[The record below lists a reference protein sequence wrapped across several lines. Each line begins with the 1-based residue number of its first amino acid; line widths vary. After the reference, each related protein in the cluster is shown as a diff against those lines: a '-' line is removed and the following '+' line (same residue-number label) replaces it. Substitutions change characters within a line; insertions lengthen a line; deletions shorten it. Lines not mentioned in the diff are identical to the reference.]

1 MRAAARGSAAASLAR
16 RSPRGCRRPPAGGRS
31 MPPRRARGS
40 LCSRRDEPRG
50 ARGASSPPPPA
61 ITKPSSSCRARSMRI
76 PAASPTPPP
85 PTARAARDHETI
97 VIVQSEI
104 DAYPGRVRD
113 LTLADGLPRISVS
126 LHRLVV
132 VPRLLVNAATY
143 AAISRRLKST
153 HAFASLEYRDELRD
167 LFATTLVDQLDRA
180 IAATTPSPKRPL
192 AVGRDWVSVGVDGA
206 FVWRL
211 PLLNE
216 PAWDGHHY
224 VLELTRDPVTRRV
237 RNAVG
242 TALAQIDA
250 SLAMLSRIERND
262 ILRRAAH
269 GH

>member
-1 MRAAARGSAAASLAR
+1 MAAWVRYARGRARFSGRITRAPFTAWLATSAGQRTLDAAVARTRFPLFAQARAAR
-16 RSPRGCRRPPAGGRS
+16 RLWRQ
-31 MPPRRARGS
+31 
-40 LCSRRDEPRG
+40 L
-50 ARGASSPPPPA
+50 
-61 ITKPSSSCRARSMRI
+61 
-76 PAASPTPPP
+76 
-85 PTARAARDHETI
+85 ARAARDHDTI

-113 LTLADGLPRISVS
+113 LTLAEGLPRISVS

-143 AAISRRLKST
+143 GAISRRLKST
-153 HAFASLEYRDELRD
+153 HAFASLEARDEVRD
-167 LFATTLVDQLDRA
+167 LFVTTLVDQLDRA

-192 AVGRDWVSVGVDGA
+192 AVGLDWVSVGVDGA

-250 SLAMLSRIERND
+250 SLAMLSRIERNE
-262 ILRRAAH
+262 ILRRAVH
-269 GH
+269 GG